1 MKKAFENSSIY
12 ILLGLAIIITLF
24 AGNYI
29 KREFIDPEKDPLQ
42 KQTYQEIYQVI
53 KDVESQQ
60 DTKWGRTVLTD
71 DLAVGIEEADIAS
84 QEADFSDTN
93 IQVAGVQEADI
104 IKTDGQ
110 YIYTIYENKL
120 SIIDVADFSVIS
132 QTKLETEEYQQYSEM
147 YYYEDT
153 LVLFSHDSQFVILPM
168 LEDQASSHVTVQAT
182 IFDVSDRKSPEKQNQ
197 LTQSG
202 WYLSSR
208 MIDNHVYIISQHSVY
223 NPDLDEPTSFV
234 PMTEGK
240 ERKPLAPSDIYL
252 MPNPTNTSY
261 ITITSIDVNNPND
274 FVNTKAILGG
284 GSEVYASLE
293 NIFVTGME
301 MIEEDD
307 KTNQYTNIF
316 KFKIDNGEIDFLV
329 NNKVL
334 GYILNQFSMDEYQG
348 NFRLVT
354 TVQEFNFSFAD
365 EFISTFDFTP
375 PTNSLYVLDKDLE
388 IISKIEGLAEEER
401 VYSVRFQ
408 QEIVYFVT
416 FFEIDPLFAVDLS
429 DPENPIILSELK
441 ITGFSDYLHVFNED
455 YLFGLGKEADLEGRI
470 LGVKI
475 SMFDI
480 RDKTDITEEHKKVIG
495 DRYSWSEGSY
505 NHKAI
510 LVSAER
516 NLIGF
521 PVSDD
526 YYLYQF
532 YEDEGFVKRKQINF
546 DLKNYYTQKRG
557 LYVNDVYYLYSENVL
572 IKVNLEEF
580 VEIDRLIIE

>member
-532 YEDEGFVKRKQINF
+532 YEDEGFVKRKQTNF
-546 DLKNYYTQKRG
+546 ELDSYYGQKRG
-557 LYVNDVYYLYSENVL
+557 LYIDENLYVYSEDTL
-572 IKVNLEEF
+572 IKIDLEEF
-580 VEIDRLIIE
+580 EETERLKIK